1 MKFFAR
7 VPLITYISMSPLLV
21 LPQIADAD
29 IDQTYGIT
37 IVQVIIGIL
46 VFGLFL
52 GNHYRGRIRNTFKK
66 FFSRSDGRAG
76 SGDRLE

>member
-21 LPQIADAD
+21 LPQVADANA
-29 IDQTYGIT
+29 DQAYGIT

-46 VFGLFL
+46 VFGLYL

-66 FFSRSDGRAG
+66 FFFRSDGRAG